1 MTVSDSLQTNCCM
14 NREPLLKFCSYS
26 KGCKVY
32 SSLQYE
38 YSRLSLYL
46 MYCTAT
52 VVCNSYFSFIQS
64 LCLAG
69 SKHCLNCLIFSELF
83 YDRGN
88 HHEFT
93 SLVRDLARPGELMQS
108 ATYDFEFVNVEKPYE
123 TYTGANVRLR

>member
-1 MTVSDSLQTNCCM
+1 MFDSGDHSLIQD
-14 NREPLLKFCSYS
+14 FICSFF
-26 KGCKVY
+26 
-32 SSLQYE
+32 L
-38 YSRLSLYL
+38 
-46 MYCTAT
+46 
-52 VVCNSYFSFIQS
+52 
-64 LCLAG
+64 
-69 SKHCLNCLIFSELF
+69 ELF